1 MAVMMLMR
9 HLGEKREAFYF
20 VYEMASFLLSA
31 GIGSCSLNNGIT
43 GTWKFPS
50 AIFTTGKNKTKP
62 GSEKLMVTRKH
73 ILGDLVTSALQSY
86 RLSKICASK
95 TSIELKEP
103 VSTRSA
109 KVDDL
114 KKATSYLFRTKS
126 GALVKVKVEKK
137 REKYSIMVF
146 VSSLELSGDDKS
158 RLVMVWGVY
167 RSDSSSFLPLDF
179 ENSSQD
185 SQTHTTE
192 TPFVKSSL
200 SEWMLG
206 LEFDGKESPFY
217 LSFRLKLVSGNDPN
231 GLEMPTHRD
240 ANFCVPV
247 GFTAGRPLPLGLS
260 SGTDDDSWNFAFFSR
275 NSKSVVLCLHD
286 DSTADKPALEL
297 DLDPYVNRTGD
308 VWHASIEK
316 TWDFVRY
323 GYRCKESV
331 HPEEVDFEA
340 EKIVLDPYAT
350 VIGRSVSQKF
360 LGSLFRNPSFDWGK
374 DVSPNIP
381 LEKLIVYRLN
391 VNGFTQHKS
400 SKLPTNVAGTF
411 SGVAEKVNHLQTLGT
426 NAVLL
431 EPIFSFSEQE
441 GPYFP
446 FHLFSPMDLYGP
458 SNGHESAVN
467 SMKEMVKKLHSHGI
481 EVLLEVVFT
490 HTAESGALRG
500 IDDSSYYYKG
510 RANDL
515 DYKSYLNCNYPVVQ
529 QLVLE
534 SLRYWVTEFHVDG
547 FCFINASSLLR
558 GVHGEHL
565 SRPPLVEAIAFDP
578 LLAETKLIADC
589 WDPHDTMMPKEVR
602 FPHWKRWAELN
613 TRYCRNVRNF
623 VRGRGVLSDLATR
636 ICGSGDIFTDGRG
649 PAFSF
654 NYICRNSGL
663 SLVDLVSFSGPE
675 LASELS
681 WNCGEEGA
689 TNKSAVLQRRLK
701 QIRNFLFI
709 QYISLGIPVLNM
721 GDECGISAKG
731 SPLLKSRK
739 PFDWNMLAS
748 AFGTQITQ
756 FISFMTS
763 VRARRSDVF
772 QRRNF
777 LKPENIAWYA
787 NDQTTPNWEDPA
799 SKFLAL
805 GIKAES
811 EEEETASLVEPTK
824 PKNNDLFIGFNASDH
839 SENVI
844 LPSLP
849 VGSKWR
855 RLVDTALPFPGFFSV
870 EGETVAAEEEMQ
882 QLVLYEMKPYSCTLF
897 ETIKTWPEKM
907 NKMNN
912 GCCSEC
918 RIESKKTKK
927 SKKLKEEPDEEDV
940 KQKQKVTEEAPKTDS
955 SEEKGSQGTS
965 DEKKKKKNKNI
976 VTWQHESTKKD
987 KGHGKNLSTEQNGVN
1002 RPSFSAK
1009 SMMYNGGPN
1018 PSNRWSMSAAPGGY
1032 YPPFSRA
1039 PMYGGGRAPFQPYQS
1054 MNPATMCGPF
1064 GGGRAPFQPYPPMTP
1079 GAMYGPFGGG
1089 RGPFQPYPPMTPA
1102 PMYNGAHIS
1111 PYPPMAAPVFP
1122 PYEWQSR
1129 QLRDANPM
1137 TRYTTYL
1144 DNYSYLTLS

>member
-1 MAVMMLMR
+1 MA
-9 HLGEKREAFYF
+9 AW
-20 VYEMASFLLSA
+20 SLSV
-31 GIGSCSLNNGIT
+31 GIGSCCLSNSIT
-43 GTWKFPS
+43 RTWKFPS
-50 AIFTTGKNKTKP
+50 TRFFTGMNKTKP
-62 GSEKLMVTRKH
+62 GSETLIVTGKPLLR
-73 ILGDLVTSALQSY
+73 DQ
-86 RLSKICASK
+86 LSRICASK
-95 TSIELKEP
+95 TSIELRDQ

-109 KVDDL
+109 QANDL
-114 KKATSYLFRTKS
+114 KKAVSYLFRTKA
-126 GALVKVKVEKK
+126 GTLVKVKVEKK
-137 REKYSIMVF
+137 REKYSILVY
-146 VSSLELSGDDKS
+146 VSSLEVSGDDES
-158 RLVMVWGVY
+158 RPVMVWGVY
-167 RSDSSSFLPLDF
+167 RSDSSCFLPLDF
-179 ENSSQD
+179 ENSSQEL
-185 SQTHTTE
+185 QTHTTE

-200 SEWMLG
+200 SELMLG

-217 LSFRLKLVSGNDPN
+217 LSFHLKLLSGKDPD
-231 GLEMPTHRD
+231 GLKMLTHKD

-247 GFTAGRPLPLGLS
+247 GFTAGQPLPLGLS
-260 SGTDDDSWNFAFFSR
+260 SGPGNDSWNFAFFSR
-275 NSKSVVLCLHD
+275 HSRGVVLCLYD
-286 DSTADKPALEL
+286 DSTTDKPALEL

-308 VWHASIEK
+308 VWHASVEK

-323 GYRCKESV
+323 GYRCKENV
-331 HPEEVDFEA
+331 HSEEEEEEEGNVEA

-350 VIGRSVSQKF
+350 VIGKSVSQKF
-360 LGSLFRNPSFDWGK
+360 LGSLFKNSSFDWGN

-391 VNGFTQHKS
+391 VKGFTQHKS
-400 SKLPTNVAGTF
+400 CKLPSNVAGTF
-411 SGVAEKVNHLQTLGT
+411 SGVAEKVNHLKTLGT

-446 FHLFSPMDLYGP
+446 FHFFSPMDMYGP

-467 SMKEMVKKLHSHGI
+467 SMKEMVKKLHSQGI
-481 EVLLEVVFT
+481 EVILEVVFT

-500 IDDSSYYYKG
+500 IDDSCYYYKG

-515 DYKSYLNCNYPVVQ
+515 DSKSYLNCNYPVVQ
-529 QLVLE
+529 QLILE

-589 WDPHDTMMPKEVR
+589 WDPHDSMVIPKEVR

-654 NYICRNSGL
+654 NYISRNSGL

-721 GDECGISAKG
+721 GDECGISTKG

-739 PFDWNMLAS
+739 PFDWKMLAS
-748 AFGTQITQ
+748 AFGVQITQ

-763 VRARRSDVF
+763 VRERRSDVF

-777 LKPENIAWYA
+777 LKPENIVWYA
-787 NDQTTPNWEDPA
+787 NDQTTPSWEDPS

-811 EEEETASLVEPTK
+811 EEEETASLVEPTE
-824 PKNNDLFIGFNASDH
+824 PKNNDLFIGFNAGDH
-839 SENVI
+839 PENVI
-844 LPSLP
+844 LPTLP
-849 VGSKWR
+849 DGSKWR

-870 EGETVAAEEEMQ
+870 EGETVAAVEQTQ
-882 QLVLYEMKPYSCTLF
+882 QLVVYEMKPYSCTLF
-897 ETIKTWPEKM
+897 ETI
-907 NKMNN
+907 N
-912 GCCSEC
+912 
-918 RIESKKTKK
+918 
-927 SKKLKEEPDEEDV
+927 
-940 KQKQKVTEEAPKTDS
+940 
-955 SEEKGSQGTS
+955 
-965 DEKKKKKNKNI
+965 
-976 VTWQHESTKKD
+976 ST
-987 KGHGKNLSTEQNGVN
+987 
-1002 RPSFSAK
+1002 A
-1009 SMMYNGGPN
+1009 
-1018 PSNRWSMSAAPGGY
+1018 
-1032 YPPFSRA
+1032 
-1039 PMYGGGRAPFQPYQS
+1039 
-1054 MNPATMCGPF
+1054 
-1064 GGGRAPFQPYPPMTP
+1064 
-1079 GAMYGPFGGG
+1079 
-1089 RGPFQPYPPMTPA
+1089 
-1102 PMYNGAHIS
+1102 
-1111 PYPPMAAPVFP
+1111 
-1122 PYEWQSR
+1122 
-1129 QLRDANPM
+1129 
-1137 TRYTTYL
+1137 
-1144 DNYSYLTLS
+1144 